1 MKTNSIENK
10 ALFTG
15 YSRKKLYCLAETYEE
30 LAKLYR
36 GSRSGDKPSE
46 GEQALDRRDV
56 LYRRE
61 LDETKRIFANHLE
74 EISEAFTDV
83 ADTIVPVSMPLE
95 HKKRALIQHLKKQ
108 GIQAREVIFI
118 ESGSSRRI
126 SIEARALGRRE
137 IPADDFAGLLSVYFD
152 RRLMPSLNSAASLGR
167 GYDLFLFEDEPR
179 FTVLSAMARAVKENE
194 KISGDNFSIEE
205 YNQNQIIAMI
215 SDGMGSGEQ
224 ACHDSRCVV
233 EFMEKFLEAGFSKE
247 KALTLVN
254 GAFFSQTS
262 GGSLTTLDLC
272 SINLLT
278 GEADFIKAG
287 AAASFVKHGRNVEE
301 ISADTLPLG
310 GIEEQDS
317 MQLSVRLSDADM
329 LIMVSDG
336 VTDAFEEMG
345 AKRLK
350 EIIAKLTFV
359 NPKEFAD
366 YILQY
371 AISCQ
376 GGHIRD
382 DMTVLAMYINGNSD
396 KSGYL
401 LR

>member
-1 MKTNSIENK
+1 MKTNSIESK
-10 ALFTG
+10 SLFTG

-36 GSRSGDKPSE
+36 GSKDEDKLPAE
-46 GEQALDRRDV
+46 MQNLDRRDI
-56 LYRRE
+56 LYRKE
-61 LDETKRIFANHLE
+61 LNETKQIFANHLE

-83 ADTIVPVSMPLE
+83 ADTIVQVSLPLE

-108 GIQAREVIFI
+108 GIQVREVIFI
-118 ESGSSRRI
+118 EGEPSRRI
-126 SIEARALGRRE
+126 SIEARAMGRKE
-137 IPADDFAGLLSVYFD
+137 IPADDLAGLLSVYFD
-152 RRLMPSLNSAASLGR
+152 RRLMPSLDSAMSLGR
-167 GYDLFLFEDEPR
+167 GYDLFIFEDEPV
-179 FTVLSAMARAVKENE
+179 FTVLSAVARAVKENE

-205 YNQNQIIAMI
+205 YNQNQVIAMI

-254 GAFFSQTS
+254 GAFFSQTPS
-262 GGSLTTLDLC
+262 GSLTTLDLC
-272 SINLLT
+272 SINLQT

-310 GIEEQDS
+310 GTEEQDS
-317 MQLSVRLSDADM
+317 LQLSVQLSDADM

-336 VTDAFEEMG
+336 VADAFEELG
-345 AKRLK
+345 KRRLRD
-350 EIIAKLTFV
+350 IIAKITFV

-366 YILQY
+366 YLLQY

-382 DMTVLAMYINGNSD
+382 DMTVLAIYINSNHDSV
-396 KSGYL
+396 
-401 LR
+401 